1 MASATTE
8 LLNSTSLTMLN
19 SGSWGIRPTAA
30 ERRAGRFLRAPDHD
44 AGTGGGDA
52 GADAGGDDGANGA
65 DAEAGKGADAGS
77 DAGGD
82 DDGSL
87 MGDAGKKKAD
97 GSDHDTDGDKG
108 DDDAD
113 KSKSKDDDAEALP
126 EKYELTP
133 PDGFEINDE
142 IIAELDPVLRD
153 LKLNND
159 QANKLMPLAGS
170 FAERI
175 MKQQNDAFAE
185 QASNWAKEAKADPE
199 IGKGNWKE
207 TEAFVAKALDE
218 FGAGEGSEFRQLLDN
233 TKLGNHPA
241 MIRMFRQIGERLTGD
256 TQFVRSDAGAQV
268 KRSRE
273 EVLYGTAE

>member
-1 MASATTE
+1 MASTTE
-8 LLNSTSLTMLN
+8 LLNSTNLTMIDA
-19 SGSWGIRPTAA
+19 GSAFLGPMTAA

-44 AGTGGGDA
+44 AGTGGGGDA
-52 GADAGGDDGANGA
+52 AAADGAGDQGDANGEG
-65 DAEAGKGADAGS
+65 EAGNGGAADKGADAGS
-77 DAGGD
+77 DGD

-87 MGDAGKKKAD
+87 MGKAGKKAD
-97 GSDHDTDGDKG
+97 GEEGFGEKDGETD
-108 DDDAD
+108 
-113 KSKSKDDDAEALP
+113 KDDDAAELP

-133 PDGFEINDE
+133 PEGFEIDDE
-142 IIAELDPVLRD
+142 IVAELDPVLRE
-153 LKLNND
+153 LKLSNE

-199 IGKGNWKE
+199 IGKGNWSQ
-207 TEAFVAKALDE
+207 TEALVSKALDE
-218 FGAGEGSEFRQLLDN
+218 FGAAEGSEFRQLLDN

-256 TQFVRSDAGAQV
+256 TEFVRSDAGAQV
-268 KRSRE
+268 KKSRE
-273 EVLYGTAE
+273 EVLYGATE